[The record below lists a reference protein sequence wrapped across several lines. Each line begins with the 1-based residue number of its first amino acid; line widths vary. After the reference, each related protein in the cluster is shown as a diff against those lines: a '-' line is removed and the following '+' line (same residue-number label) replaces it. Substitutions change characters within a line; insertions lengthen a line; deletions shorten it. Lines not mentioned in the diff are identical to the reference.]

1 MLGCLGSVSSGMAS
15 FLATSRSDRYTCS
28 SSITRSTTQMP
39 SCNNNSISIFRRLV
53 FQHLEKDL
61 VFLQLFCVK
70 STSSPSITR
79 KFSQFIRNFHQNR
92 NEVHFLDIYKMDSLN
107 KKSQELPAICTK
119 EDDFTKTKDNLTSL
133 VEIIFIV
140 ILSVSILHV

>member
-1 MLGCLGSVSSGMAS
+1 
-15 FLATSRSDRYTCS
+15 
-28 SSITRSTTQMP
+28 
-39 SCNNNSISIFRRLV
+39 
-53 FQHLEKDL
+53 
-61 VFLQLFCVK
+61 
-70 STSSPSITR
+70 
-79 KFSQFIRNFHQNR
+79 
-92 NEVHFLDIYKMDSLN
+92 MDSLN